1 MLVGHR
7 NCSTWDSKGIDD
19 DDDGDGSANV
29 SVGFSNC
36 IDDTILSFSYLKL
49 TIVMSLIVSD
59 DDGDDAAATAA
70 VDDDDDDDGNL

>member
-7 NCSTWDSKGIDD
+7 NCSTWDSKGIDG

-36 IDDTILSFSYLKL
+36 IDDTILSFSYLNL

-59 DDGDDAAATAA
+59 DD
-70 VDDDDDDDGNL
+70 VDDDDDAADDDGNL